1 MAKKIVTLLFWTVLL
16 AWIIS
21 LFVCLTSLSAIRN
34 NKEMN
39 SIYVFWVVI
48 PSMAT
53 YRYLTIINGLLL
65 ILEIFSTVIPL
76 KRISIFRAYLRPHL
90 IILLVVFC
98 LLVMYYF
105 FFFFVLLCVM
115 YSIWFSLSFLT
126 AFYFYRYDSSKRNG
140 YRNLIR
146 PTI

>member
-1 MAKKIVTLLFWTVLL
+1 MTKKIVPIFLGIVLL

-39 SIYVFWVVI
+39 SIYVFGVVI

-65 ILEIFSTVIPL
+65 ILEICSTVIPL
-76 KRISIFRAYLRPHL
+76 KNIAIFRAYLRPHL
-90 IILLVVFC
+90 IILMVVFS

-105 FFFFVLLCVM
+105 FNFYALLCDM
-115 YSIWFSLSFLT
+115 YSIWFSWSFLT
-126 AFYFYRYDSSKRNG
+126 AF
-140 YRNLIR
+140 
-146 PTI
+146 

>member
-1 MAKKIVTLLFWTVLL
+1 MMAKKIVTLLFWTVLL

-105 FFFFVLLCVM
+105 FNFYALLCDM
-115 YSIWFSLSFLT
+115 YSIWFSWSFLT
-126 AFYFYRYDSSKRNG
+126 AF
-140 YRNLIR
+140 
-146 PTI
+146 